1 MLRLSCWK
9 DLTSRGKKQ
18 TLEADF
24 KAYLDGFSPNVQE
37 ILDKFKFRDQ
47 IRTMVDADILGAVI
61 EKFTSSDINLSPKPV
76 YKDEEKKIVKLP
88 GLDNHG
94 MGTIFEELIR
104 RFNEENNEEAGEHWT
119 PRDVVELMADL
130 AFYPVEDQ
138 IKDATYSC
146 YDGACGT
153 GGMLTVAQ
161 ARLLKLAAKQGK
173 SFYSPVRSG
182 NQPGNLCHLQG
193 RYAAERGWRGSGTHC
208 LWLDL
213 VSGREPS
220 RQFDFMLSNP
230 PYGKSWKT
238 DADKLGGKNEILDTR
253 FNTYL
258 PGGDLL
264 KMIPRTSDGQLLF
277 LLNNVSKMKTDTEL
291 GSRIIE
297 VHNGSSL
304 FTGDAGSG
312 ESNARRYL
320 IESDLVEAIIAVP
333 ENMFL
338 QYGHRHIHLGAF
350 Q

>member
-1 MLRLSCWK
+1 MIQSMYQNNHGHYAIYYNKWPLERWRDGGNGMDNQEYNSIVSFIWGIADDCLRDVYVRGKYRDVILPMTVIRRLDAMLEGTKKTVLTMKKQLDAAHIDNQWPALCNAAGQAFCNASPFLLK

-61 EKFTSSDINLSPKPV
+61 EKFTSSDINLSPKTV

-146 YDGACGT
+146 YEQRCLG
-153 GGMLTVAQ
+153 LIQ
-161 ARLLKLAAKQGK
+161 FKE
-173 SFYSPVRSG
+173 
-182 NQPGNLCHLQG
+182 
-193 RYAAERGWRGSGTHC
+193 RYA
-208 LWLDL
+208 
-213 VSGREPS
+213 
-220 RQFDFMLSNP
+220 
-230 PYGKSWKT
+230 
-238 DADKLGGKNEILDTR
+238 
-253 FNTYL
+253 
-258 PGGDLL
+258 
-264 KMIPRTSDGQLLF
+264 
-277 LLNNVSKMKTDTEL
+277 
-291 GSRIIE
+291 
-297 VHNGSSL
+297 
-304 FTGDAGSG
+304 
-312 ESNARRYL
+312 
-320 IESDLVEAIIAVP
+320 
-333 ENMFL
+333 
-338 QYGHRHIHLGAF
+338 
-350 Q
+350 